1 MFVNCLVPLIVAV
14 AVATATRGTEATWL
28 LAARLGLEC
37 TTTMRDIWVFT
48 FPFPFPFPFPFFF
61 YTRYYYY
68 GFVNEE
74 FFFWVIRALL
84 FCILFCVC
92 CFYTNYGLV

>member
-37 TTTMRDIWVFT
+37 IATMRDIWVFT
-48 FPFPFPFPFPFFF
+48 FHFPFFF

-74 FFFWVIRALL
+74 FFFWG
-84 FCILFCVC
+84 
-92 CFYTNYGLV
+92 Y